1 MQVKTIWQPAY
12 TPPKLIMEAP
22 KPIIERE
29 PRNFKRAY
37 LSFGRSKTAQKVLH
51 TIKSQD
57 GVTAMN
63 LIMQTKLVGVGQYIR
78 TLSADGLLTSK
89 MMPVS
94 HTRQKVRHYWSAE

>member
-1 MQVKTIWQPAY
+1 MQVRTIWQPSY
-12 TPPKLIMEAP
+12 TPPKLIMAAP
-22 KPIIERE
+22 IVERE

-51 TIKSQD
+51 TIKTQN
-57 GVTAMN
+57 GVTAMD

-78 TLSADGLLTSK
+78 TLNADGLLTSK